1 MNGNLENLIVGQ
13 SAAGQSCEHSGDQA
27 GTPRVGNSLGDF
39 RTVQA
44 THVITARG

>member
-13 SAAGQSCEHSGDQA
+13 GAAGQGCEHSGDQA
-27 GTPRVGNSLGDF
+27 GTPRVGNSLG